1 MTNRNSIQRRLG
13 KPRTNAERKERH
25 KARFGTT
32 KLPPRGTGLK
42 K

>member
-1 MTNRNSIQRRLG
+1 MIKPRRKG
-13 KPRTNAERKERH
+13 KPRTTAERRKRH

-32 KLPPRGTGLK
+32 KLPPRGSGLK